1 MESVVSVVTVVAVQ
15 LAVVVVAA
23 AAAVVVVDIVRV
35 VHIDTPVVVGPM
47 VAFEFE
53 VPEPFLDSAEVAS
66 LVVAVP
72 IA

>member
-1 MESVVSVVTVVAVQ
+1 VESVVSVVTVVAVQ
-15 LAVVVVAA
+15 LAVVVV

>member
-1 MESVVSVVTVVAVQ
+1 MESVVSVVPVVAVQ

-23 AAAVVVVDIVRV
+23 AVVVVDIVRA
-35 VHIDTPVVVGPM
+35 VHIDTPVVGRM

-53 VPEPFLDSAEVAS
+53 VPVPSLDSAEVAS